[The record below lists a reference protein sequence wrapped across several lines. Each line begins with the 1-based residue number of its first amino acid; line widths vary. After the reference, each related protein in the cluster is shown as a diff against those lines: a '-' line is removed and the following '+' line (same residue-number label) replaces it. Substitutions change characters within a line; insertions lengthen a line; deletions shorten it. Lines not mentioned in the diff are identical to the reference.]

1 MIDWEIGCDLTDGN
15 DLFSVYSIVR
25 KIMPFCLSS
34 QPCVSL
40 PLSSLHLTNVNEAV
54 VDMRVS
60 ALQDTGFWEEKEFIV
75 AFVCE

>member
-25 KIMPFCLSS
+25 KIMPFCLSP

-60 ALQDTGFWEEKEFIV
+60 APRDTGFWEEKEFIV